1 MYKPE
6 PIPLPANVRI
16 AGKHALHTVKII
28 TYNILMTA
36 VLLLFIEIAV
46 RTLYPEITS
55 MGTDSNLMRP
65 HVYLN
70 SSALRPNASGL
81 SCGAE
86 FSVDPYGF
94 WKYSAAFDSARPSW
108 LLLGDSVTMGMGV
121 NPDSTFAGRLAAA
134 VDSCNILNAA
144 WIGYSSTDYRHVLE
158 GLLAHKS
165 AKSRS
170 FPNIKRITLFWC
182 LNDVYAGLAGEPGQ
196 TVRQIS
202 GDLLKF
208 LKLHYFTY
216 QWLKALLFDRSR
228 DYYLHDRG
236 LYENGGAHLSA
247 AMADLR
253 EALALASE
261 NNLRFEIVLLP
272 YEYQLRQA
280 NDDFLPQEVMQT
292 ALQNLNITVHDAT
305 EYLRSQEG
313 RPATLYRFGD
323 GIHFSPRGHAVLAE
337 FLRRQLG
344 GNTPP

>member
-1 MYKPE
+1 MYRPE
-6 PIPLPANVRI
+6 PIPLPAKVRI
-16 AGKHALHTVKII
+16 AGRHALHAFKVIA
-28 TYNILMTA
+28 YNILMTA
-36 VLLLFIEIAV
+36 ALLLLIEIAV
-46 RTLYPEITS
+46 RIFYPEITP

-65 HVYLN
+65 HVYQN
-70 SSALRPNASGL
+70 SSALRPNAAGL

-86 FSVDPYGF
+86 FRVNPFGF
-94 WKYSAAFDSARPSW
+94 WKYSAAFDSAKPSW

-121 NPDSTFAGRLAAA
+121 EPDSTFAGRLAAA
-134 VDSCNILNAA
+134 VDSFNILNAA

-158 GLLAHKS
+158 GLLDRKS
-165 AKSRS
+165 AKGRS
-170 FPNIKRITLFWC
+170 FLNIKRITLFWC

-202 GDLLKF
+202 GGLLRF

-228 DYYLHDRG
+228 DYYLHDRNF
-236 LYENGGAHLSA
+236 YETSGAHLPA
-247 AMADLR
+247 AFKDLQQMR
-253 EALALASE
+253 ALVSK

-272 YEYQLRQA
+272 YEYQLRQT

-292 ALQNLNITVHDAT
+292 ALQNLNITVRDAT

-313 RPATLYRFGD
+313 PPAMLYCFGD

-344 GNTPP
+344 WNERP